1 VRIELL
7 LDHSLRPGLLA
18 GRLVLGLKLH
28 FAGFTGSDDR
38 NVLHPLD
45 DSKYA
50 LGHAYSLPQF
60 R

>member
-28 FAGFTGSDDR
+28 FAGFR
-38 NVLHPLD
+38 
-45 DSKYA
+45 
-50 LGHAYSLPQF
+50 F
-60 R
+60 RRQERSSPA